1 MWRKET
7 RITLSL
13 IIICLLPVFS
23 QSVSTTER
31 EIQIIEVRITKISW
45 NIEKDNFLNQ
55 TVFTIEAIYLVNNTN
70 VEDVVIYFSFI
81 RNHFRIN
88 SLVEIYDKNVE
99 VIQDDGGEVAPMREE
114 IIIPKGLSKGST
126 ITKFIAKQE
135 NLPILPDGKYILWIG
150 LDQYGESYFNSIRTL
165 LTISNGE
172 FIFDYNFIPP
182 INLTNKMVV
191 FIPLFF
197 FSTLAI
203 IQFRKKRM

>member
-70 VEDVVIYFSFI
+70 VEDVVIYFAFR

-99 VIQDDGGEVAPMREE
+99 VIQDDGGEVAPMGEE
-114 IIIPKGLSKGST
+114 IIIPKRLSKGST
-126 ITKFIAKQE
+126 ITKFIVYNE
-135 NLPILPDGKYILWIG
+135 NLLTLPDGKYTIWIG
-150 LDQYGESYFNSIRTL
+150 LDHYGESYFDSIRTL
-165 LTISNGE
+165 LIIRSGE
-172 FIFDYNFIPP
+172 PIFDFNYTPSN
-182 INLTNKMVV
+182 NLINKMVA

-203 IQFRKKRM
+203 IHFRKKRM